1 MSAIKSPK
9 VIIGILVAVVLMV
22 ASRIFFPIT
31 LPHVTLAPEALAM
44 LGSIPFTNTM
54 LTLIIAEVILLV
66 MAFLAT
72 RGMKLVPS
80 GLQNLFETVVEFWEN
95 QANQLIGPALARS
108 WLPLVLTVFC
118 LIWFSNYLHFIPG
131 FDSIGILC
139 EPGHCPGEVP
149 KAQQEQMTG
158 AVAKEEGEIV
168 HHTTF
173 NVNWPSGT
181 AGEGVGFITSKV
193 EEHDPAAPPAEGSSS
208 EGAAPAE
215 GAHGEAAPA
224 SGEHAATTAEGEH
237 AAEGYVFVPY
247 FRVPASD
254 LNFTLA
260 LALLCFLAVE
270 IVGFR
275 HHGVKYIT
283 KFFHFDFSHGVGQG
297 LLNLFV
303 GLIELISEFARIISW
318 SFRLF
323 GNIFAGSVLMIVF
336 MFLVPFLL
344 VVPIYGLELFVG
356 LIQAFVFAILILA
369 FITLAVAPLHGD
381 DH

>member
-1 MSAIKSPK
+1 VSAIKSPK
-9 VIIGILVAVVLMV
+9 VIIGVLVAIVLMV

-31 LPHVTLAPEALAM
+31 LPHVTLAPEPLRM
-44 LGSIPFTNTM
+44 IGPLPFTNTM
-54 LTLIIAEVILLV
+54 LTLVIAEVILLV
-66 MAFLAT
+66 LAVMAT
-72 RGMKLVPS
+72 RGMKLVPG
-80 GLQNLFETVVEFWEN
+80 GLQNFFEAVVEFWEN

-118 LIWFSNYLHFIPG
+118 LIWFSNYLHFVPG

-139 EPGHCPGEVP
+139 KPGTCPGEVP
-149 KAQQEQMTG
+149 VAQQEELTG
-158 AVAKEEGEIV
+158 AVMSMGGKIT

-173 NVNWPSGT
+173 AVAWPGGT
-181 AGEGVGFITSKV
+181 AGEGVGLITGKMPPPTETTV
-193 EEHDPAAPPAEGSSS
+193 GGAPVTE
-208 EGAAPAE
+208 
-215 GAHGEAAPA
+215 
-224 SGEHAATTAEGEH
+224 
-237 AAEGYVFVPY
+237 EGYVFIPY

-260 LALLCFLAVE
+260 LAILCFLAVE

-275 HHGVKYIT
+275 KHGAKYLT
-283 KFFHFDFSHGVGQG
+283 KFFHFDFSHGIGQG

-303 GLIELISEFARIISW
+303 GLIELISELARMISW

-323 GNIFAGSVLMIVF
+323 GNIFAGSVLMVVF

-344 VVPIYGLELFVG
+344 VVPIYALELFVG

-381 DH
+381 EH